1 MGKSITI
8 LTAVSAIM
16 IFIGIYLIFAY
27 APMEQSMLEIQKVF
41 YFHVSSAFTAFAA
54 FGVNF
59 VLCIMFLIKRKALHD
74 ILAVASAE
82 IGLLF
87 CTAVLLSG
95 PIWARVSWNTWWTWE
110 PRLTTTLVMWLM
122 YVGYFILRAI
132 LSGETRRT
140 FSAVLGIFAGLNVPI
155 VYHSVNIWQ
164 AASNMHPGT
173 NTKYDMASSMKLT
186 FWFVVLAF
194 LSFYVLMLF
203 LQYRMGKSNLQYET
217 IRQRK
222 LGEI

>member
-1 MGKSITI
+1 MGKSIKI
-8 LTAVSAIM
+8 LTVLSAVMLFFA
-16 IFIGIYLIFAY
+16 IYLIFAY
-27 APMEQSMLEIQKVF
+27 APMEKSMLEIQKVF
-41 YFHVSSAFTAFAA
+41 YFHVASAFTAFVA

-59 VLCIMFLIKRKALHD
+59 VLCILFLIKRKAHHD

-95 PIWARVSWNTWWTWE
+95 PIWARVSWDTWWTWE

-132 LSGETRRT
+132 LRGETRRT

-173 NTKYDMASSMKLT
+173 DTKYDMATPMKLT
-186 FWFVVLAF
+186 FWYTFLAF
-194 LSFYVLMLF
+194 LSFYLLLLF
-203 LQYRMGKSNLQYET
+203 LQYRMGESNLRYET
-217 IRQRK
+217 IRQK
-222 LGEI
+222 QLGEM

>member
-1 MGKSITI
+1 MGKHLQI

-16 IFIGIYLIFAY
+16 IFTAIYLIFAY

-41 YFHVSSAFTAFAA
+41 YFHVSSAFTAFVA
-54 FGVNF
+54 FGVNLVF
-59 VLCIMFLIKRKALHD
+59 CIWYLIKRRAHHD
-74 ILAVASAE
+74 VLAVASAE

-95 PIWARVSWNTWWTWE
+95 PLWARVSWNTWWSWE
-110 PRLTTTLVMWLM
+110 PRLTTTLIMWLM
-122 YVGYFILRAI
+122 YVGYFILRAV
-132 LSGETRRT
+132 LTSETRKT

-164 AASNMHPGT
+164 AESQLHPNT
-173 NTKYDMASSMKLT
+173 ATKYSMAPSMKLT
-186 FWFVVLAF
+186 LWFVFLAF

-203 LQYRMGKSNLQYET
+203 LQYRMGKSKLRYET
-217 IRQRK
+217 IRQK
-222 LGEI
+222 QLGDM